1 MKEDT
6 EEAFSYPPPS
16 FSPNPFGSRTCGVR
30 RAILDV
36 GGLWKRWCEM
46 KQQKCVDLD
55 QLSLRPQEE
64 GALPPPPPPSSTSS
78 TGGGAGTWDLQLR
91 DKLEPLQ
98 AHTHYT
104 HTHTHTHFLVRV
116 WLKPAPRESCFKVAR
131 WASGPESP

>member
-78 TGGGAGTWDLQLR
+78 TGVGGRDLGSPAQRQAGAITGT
-91 DKLEPLQ
+91 
-98 AHTHYT
+98 HTLYT
-104 HTHTHTHFLVRV
+104 HTHTHTL
-116 WLKPAPRESCFKVAR
+116 P
-131 WASGPESP
+131 G